1 MRKGSGFRR
10 IILIAV
16 LGCCA
21 CESDQHIPSAPTT
34 PSGPVPPS
42 PTAAVRV
49 EGRVIDAETE
59 RPIPRA
65 TVRTRWVCDRSP
77 KGCEAIE
84 GTTATGD
91 ETGMFVLT
99 VEIAEDWREMMLSV
113 TADGYEATQIYINPA
128 VAMDTQLRLLRTLRI
143 RPGESIDMQ
152 VFLGHYVCGGE
163 SHLCRRVFVES
174 AGKPIDLEVISA
186 DSQREVG
193 LFGPSHSHPLFVTS
207 LPRRMTV
214 SNGEVWIYAGGPERT
229 GQRSGVSAVFDQKVT
244 LVVHPN

>member
-21 CESDQHIPSAPTT
+21 CEHIPSAPTP

-42 PTAAVRV
+42 PTATVRV

-59 RPIPRA
+59 RPIPGA
-65 TVRTRWVCDRSP
+65 TVRTLTVCPPERC
-77 KGCEAIE
+77 GGIE
-84 GTTATGD
+84 GTTATAN

-99 VEIAEDWREMMLSV
+99 VEIAEDWRNMLLSV
-113 TADGYEATQIYINPA
+113 TAGGYEATQIYINPA
-128 VAMDTQLRLLRTLRI
+128 VAMDTQLRLLRTLTI

-152 VFLGHYVCGGE
+152 VFLGHYVCGDE
-163 SHLCRRVFVES
+163 SHLCRRVFVEP

-193 LFGPSHSHPLFVTS
+193 LFVGHPLRVTS
-207 LPRRMTV
+207 YPRRMTV
-214 SNGEVWIYAGGPERT
+214 SNGEVWIYAGGAERT
-229 GQRSGVSAVFDQKVT
+229 GQRSGVLGVFHQKVP
-244 LVVHPN
+244 LVAHAN